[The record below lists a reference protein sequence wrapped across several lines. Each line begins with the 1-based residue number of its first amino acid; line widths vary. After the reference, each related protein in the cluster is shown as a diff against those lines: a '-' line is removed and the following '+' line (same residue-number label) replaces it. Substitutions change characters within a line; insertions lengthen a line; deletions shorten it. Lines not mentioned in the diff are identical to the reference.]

1 MALELNRVQ
10 MAGRLTKE
18 PEIRALPSGTTIAT
32 ISIAVGREYT
42 AQGQERQ
49 SDFFNAKAF
58 KGTADFLQK
67 YFHKG
72 MAIFVEGSLQTNNWT
87 DKNGQKR
94 YSTDIM
100 IDKVKFV
107 ESANRGGNNNTS
119 TGDIPLTTTGATPNF
134 EEVDLSNTKLS
145 TLPF

>member
-1 MALELNRVQ
+1 

-18 PEIRALPSGTTIAT
+18 PEIRALPNGTTIAT

-42 AQGQERQ
+42 AQGQARQ

-72 MAIFVEGSLQTNNWT
+72 MAIYVEGSLQTNNWT

-107 ESANRGGNNNTS
+107 ESANRGGNTNTS
-119 TGDIPLTTTGATPNF
+119 TGTGDIPAFDNTTAQTLNF
-134 EEVDLSNTKLS
+134 EEIKSGDE
-145 TLPF
+145 LPF

>member
-18 PEIRALPSGTTIAT
+18 PEIRTLPNGTTIAT

-42 AQGQERQ
+42 AQGQARK

-72 MAIFVEGSLQTNNWT
+72 MAIYVEGSLQTNNWT

-107 ESANRGGNNNTS
+107 EGANRGGNTNTS
-119 TGDIPLTTTGATPNF
+119 TGDIPSTTTGATTDF
-134 EEVDLSNTKLS
+134 ETLDTTVDL
-145 TLPF
+145 PF

>member
-18 PEIRALPSGTTIAT
+18 PEIRTLPNGTTIAT

-42 AQGQERQ
+42 AQGQARQ

-72 MAIFVEGSLQTNNWT
+72 MAIYVEGSLQTNNWT

-107 ESANRGGNNNTS
+107 ESANRGGNTTTS
-119 TGDIPLTTTGATPNF
+119 TGDIPSTTTGVMPNF
-134 EEVDLSNTKLS
+134 ETLDTTVDL
-145 TLPF
+145 PF

>member
-18 PEIRALPSGTTIAT
+18 PEIRVLPNGTTIAT
-32 ISIAVGREYT
+32 INIAVGREYT
-42 AQGQERQ
+42 AQGQARQ

-58 KGTADFLQK
+58 KGTADFIQK

-72 MAIFVEGSLQTNNWT
+72 MAIYVEGSLQTNNWT

-107 ESANRGGNNNTS
+107 ESANRGGNTNTS
-119 TGDIPLTTTGATPNF
+119 TGDIPSTTTGATPNF
-134 EEVDLSNTKLS
+134 EEVDLSNTD
-145 TLPF
+145 LPF

>member
-18 PEIRALPSGTTIAT
+18 PEIRTLPNGTTIAT

-49 SDFFNAKAF
+49 SDFFNNAKAF

-67 YFHKG
+67 
-72 MAIFVEGSLQTNNWT
+72 IFS
-87 DKNGQKR
+87 
-94 YSTDIM
+94 
-100 IDKVKFV
+100 
-107 ESANRGGNNNTS
+107 
-119 TGDIPLTTTGATPNF
+119 
-134 EEVDLSNTKLS
+134 
-145 TLPF
+145 

>member
-1 MALELNRVQ
+1 

-18 PEIRALPSGTTIAT
+18 PEIRVLPNGTTIAT
-32 ISIAVGREYT
+32 INIAVGREYT
-42 AQGQERQ
+42 AQGQARQ

-72 MAIFVEGSLQTNNWT
+72 MAIYVEGSLQTNNWT

-107 ESANRGGNNNTS
+107 ESANRGGNKNTS
-119 TGDIPLTTTGATPNF
+119 TGDIPSTTTGATPNF
-134 EEVDLSNTKLS
+134 EEVDLGSG
-145 TLPF
+145 LPF

>member
-18 PEIRALPSGTTIAT
+18 PEIRALPNGTTIAT

-42 AQGQERQ
+42 AQGQARQ

-72 MAIFVEGSLQTNNWT
+72 MAIYVEGGLQTNNWT
-87 DKNGQKR
+87 DKDGQKR

-107 ESANRGGNNNTS
+107 ESANRSNNS
-119 TGDIPLTTTGATPNF
+119 EAQQTTYNAPTAQVPNF
-134 EEVDLSNTKLS
+134 ETVDTNSD

>member
-18 PEIRALPSGTTIAT
+18 PEIRTLPNGTTIAT

-42 AQGQERQ
+42 AQGQARQ

-72 MAIFVEGSLQTNNWT
+72 MAIYVEGSLQTNNWT

-107 ESANRGGNNNTS
+107 ESANRGGNKNTS
-119 TGDIPLTTTGATPNF
+119 TGDIPSETTGAMPNF
-134 EEVDLSNTKLS
+134 ETLDTTVDL
-145 TLPF
+145 PF